1 MNQNTV
7 NRGHGLARMSF
18 AQSLATFYDMSKK
31 TIVEFSRYPIA
42 FIAMFAQIFLIITM
56 FTLAAFAFVAPGED
70 GQAAAAR
77 FAGFALYGLILN
89 FFLSFMLWEVGFS
102 LREEQIRGTLES
114 LYLSPANKFSN
125 LVSRIFAISI
135 FTGLGAGLAFA
146 TFSALV
152 GVMPAENLLLALFVL
167 LLSVLQ
173 FLGMGFMFAAITL
186 RLKETA
192 QLLVNF
198 FGFFFMI
205 FSAMFFP
212 FQALRDAGAGFIVD
226 YVSKW
231 LPVSYA
237 VDLFR
242 SLLISPEG
250 TPELASLEV
259 EFVIVIAAAI
269 IMPLLGYVSYRR
281 AERSAR
287 EKGTISEF

>member
-1 MNQNTV
+1 MTF
-7 NRGHGLARMSF
+7 G
-18 AQSLATFYDMSKK
+18 QSLATFYDMSKK
-31 TIVEFSRYPIA
+31 TIVEFSRYPVA
-42 FIAMFAQIFLIITM
+42 FVAMFAQIFLIITM
-56 FTLAAFAFVAPGED
+56 FTLSAFAFVAPGSAGKEV
-70 GQAAAAR
+70 ATR
-77 FAGFALYGLILN
+77 FAGYALYGLILN

-114 LYLSPANKFSN
+114 LYLSPASKFSN
-125 LVSRIFAISI
+125 LISRIFAITI
-135 FTGLGAGLAFA
+135 FTGMGSALAFA
-146 TFSALV
+146 TFTLLV
-152 GVMPAENLLLALFVL
+152 GNLPAENLLLALAVML
-167 LLSVLQ
+167 LAMFQ
-173 FLGMGFMFAAITL
+173 FLGFGFLFAAVTL

-198 FGFFFMI
+198 FSFFFMI

-226 YVSKW
+226 YISRW

-242 SLLISPEG
+242 SLLIKPDG

-259 EFVIVIAAAI
+259 EFLIVALAAI
-269 IMPLLGYVSYRR
+269 VMPIVGYLSYRW